1 MIAFTIIQF
10 ISIIFRKAW
19 AIKLNSRFTYKHHA
33 YHLKHW
39 RLWLAPL
46 RKSQRRGF
54 QDLRNPEGIVRK
66 LKIKWSV
73 KTRYSSS
80 PCHPIKLIHKVIIL
94 RYQLFCSMAVLWRY
108 MEADLLVDILQMH
121 FWAETLPGTSRPE
134 VLVMTW
140 TFRYW

>member
-10 ISIIFRKAW
+10 IRITFRKAW
-19 AIKLNSRFTYKHHA
+19 TIKLNLRFTYKHYA

-39 RLWLAPL
+39 QLWFAPL

-66 LKIKWSV
+66 LKMKWSV

-80 PCHPIKLIHKVIIL
+80 LCHTIKPIHNSYNL

-108 MEADLLVDILQMH
+108 IDSDLHVDILQMH
-121 FWAETLPGTSRPE
+121 FWAETLPGTSRAE